1 MSKRLNHEKANRK
14 QITKAIQSEA
24 IRDYRLY
31 GNKYAS
37 DEQLRYLKHLYDII
51 EEKGIKND
59 HLPKFKMY
67 RKSDMRRIIKGA
79 ITTLKKHGYDTHG
92 NYLNTKEGFLRFME
106 DKNGKRL

>member
-67 RKSDMRRIIKGA
+67 SRSAMRSVIKGA
-79 ITTLKKHGYDTHG
+79 ITTLKNNGYDTHG
-92 NYLNTKEGFLRFME
+92 NYLNTKKGFLKFME